1 MGTVLQEMGHDI
13 VLLHF
18 IDLVLKPKYK
28 SAFYIIT
35 PAVGPKRDIHF
46 WNPEHNEYTSAWNVA
61 KGNFIPEFYY
71 RINLDRE
78 DIEKLDKASIYKSQ
92 DWYKSLSKKLGKD
105 LKEFI
110 NKLCFD
116 LENKLK
122 SELPDIVGV
131 DENEKVIL
139 FAEIKFE
146 GFGKKAR
153 EEVLSELKLANQLK
167 IPYCLI
173 IPKKPIYGREL
184 SDGWIK
190 QNLPKEMKIFKF
202 ALSSKEIIPKQTTI
216 KFIEIKR

>member
-1 MGTVLQEMGHDI
+1 MGTILQEMGHDI

-18 IDLVLKPKYK
+18 IDLILKTKHK
-28 SAFYIIT
+28 AFFFIIT

-78 DIEKLDKASIYKSQ
+78 DIEKLDKASIYKNQ

-105 LKEFI
+105 LKEFV
-110 NKLCFD
+110 NKICFD

-122 SELPDIVGV
+122 SELPDIVGI
-131 DENEKVIL
+131 DENGKVIL

-153 EEVLSELKLANQLK
+153 EEVLTELKLANQLK
-167 IPYCLI
+167 IPYYLV

-184 SDGWIK
+184 TDSWIR
-190 QNLPKEMKIFKF
+190 QNLPKEMKIHKF

-216 KFIEIKR
+216 KFIEVK